1 MTQAFGHALQ
11 RGFFRRLRG
20 KVHASIMFSLG
31 LLLVL
36 QSSTVLVFGLSE
48 RSLPRLGQTS
58 FEFMGVSLAAD
69 RLIGVAVAMALVG
82 LVFFALQ
89 RTRYGLAVLACAQNP
104 EGAVLQGIDP
114 ERVASLVMMVG
125 SGLAA
130 LGGTIAG
137 SLLKLSPF
145 MGADVLSKGLV
156 IIVLGGLGS
165 LGGTVLGGL
174 LLGLSDSLVS
184 IYLGAAMGSLVPV
197 LMVIVLLLVKPE
209 GLLGHA

>member
-89 RTRYGLAVLACAQNP
+89 CTRYGLAVLACAQNP